1 MIMNNM
7 SLHIISSFIGS
18 SSRGFGEPCEPCEL
32 MLCSGDMEG

>member
-7 SLHIISSFIGS
+7 SLHISSSFIGS
-18 SSRGFGEPCEPCEL
+18 SSRGFGEPCEL